1 VKNQL
6 SIHVKSN
13 EGYRVKKIENQSNK
27 NQFILGI
34 DGGASKTLAR
44 LVNIQTGQYWHAQGG
59 PSSLTNDFYGAISTI
74 TNLCQ
79 QVIHQAQ
86 KEEKLSINEDNNPN
100 NSLCNYHNI
109 SAVFGLAGAENKERV
124 QQLKEALAMPFVKLI
139 ICSDAKI
146 SAYGANNG
154 EAVAIVA
161 LGTGSV
167 GFRLDDNGDSYLVGG
182 WGFTVGDEG
191 SGAKLGLAAVQVTI
205 NELENKG
212 TINSKLTQRISD
224 VVGKERIAMLTWLS
238 TAQPYDFAK
247 FTPLVF
253 SLASTCPVAKALLK
267 QHLVAVEQLIQLTL
281 AKTHLPLVLLGGLA
295 KATQPYLATKYQ
307 QYLITAKGN
316 ALDGACF
323 LAQQFL
329 ALKPPQKE

>member
-1 VKNQL
+1 M
-6 SIHVKSN
+6 
-13 EGYRVKKIENQSNK
+13 KKIENQSNK

-59 PSSLTNDFYGAISTI
+59 PSSLTNDFNGALSTI

-86 KEEKLSINEDNNPN
+86 TEEKSQINGDNNSN
-100 NSLCNYHNI
+100 NNHCNVHHI
-109 SAVFGLAGAENKERV
+109 SAVFGLAGAENKEKV
-124 QQLKEALAMPFVKLI
+124 QQLKEALAMPFIKLI

-154 EAVAIVA
+154 EAVAVVA

-191 SGAKLGLAAVQVTI
+191 SGAKLGLAAVQAIIT
-205 NELENKG
+205 ELENKG
-212 TINSKLTQRISD
+212 TINSKLTAQISD
-224 VVGKERIAMLTWLS
+224 VIGKERLDMLTWLS
-238 TAQPYDFAK
+238 TAKPHDFAK
-247 FTPLVF
+247 FAPLIF
-253 SLASTCPVAKALLK
+253 SLASTCPVANTLLK
-267 QHLVAVEQLIQLTL
+267 QHLAAVEQLIQLTL

-307 QYLITAKGN
+307 QHLIIAKGN

-323 LAQQFL
+323 LAQQFF
-329 ALKPPQKE
+329 ALEPIKKRVK